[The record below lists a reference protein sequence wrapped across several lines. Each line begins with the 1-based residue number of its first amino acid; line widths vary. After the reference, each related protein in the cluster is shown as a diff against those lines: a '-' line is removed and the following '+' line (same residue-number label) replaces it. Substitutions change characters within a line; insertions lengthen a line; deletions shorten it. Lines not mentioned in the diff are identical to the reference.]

1 MWVPLLGFLCSNGSL
16 FLDFLFYWCIQ
27 ERTHCPGTRK
37 MVIWYLSAVSSSGS
51 ALAFDV
57 RSRAFAPKRLLYHH
71 LGQSLAGGCP
81 EESSPLP
88 TTTLIKD
95 PAISTHF
102 GPPLGPNFLHC
113 KDFVRSILQ
122 PGGASRPTFPPP
134 SLSKAFLFQNVC
146 VPNSLSICLP
156 ESLTRQV
163 MYVYVMQIPDCLDYC
178 SSIKSWNQVIKLLC
192 SILKWLGLS
201 TSTSRW
207 IFECQ
212 LL

>member
-1 MWVPLLGFLCSNGSL
+1 MKHLVLVITWKHILHWIMWVPLLGFLCSNGSL

-37 MVIWYLSAVSSSGS
+37 TVIWYLSAVSSSGS

-102 GPPLGPNFLHC
+102 GPPLRTKF
-113 KDFVRSILQ
+113 STLQ
-122 PGGASRPTFPPP
+122 RLCQVYTATRWGLPTHLSSSFPFKGI
-134 SLSKAFLFQNVC
+134 SLSK
-146 VPNSLSICLP
+146 CLRP
-156 ESLTRQV
+156 
-163 MYVYVMQIPDCLDYC
+163 
-178 SSIKSWNQVIKLLC
+178 
-192 SILKWLGLS
+192 
-201 TSTSRW
+201 
-207 IFECQ
+207 
-212 LL
+212 